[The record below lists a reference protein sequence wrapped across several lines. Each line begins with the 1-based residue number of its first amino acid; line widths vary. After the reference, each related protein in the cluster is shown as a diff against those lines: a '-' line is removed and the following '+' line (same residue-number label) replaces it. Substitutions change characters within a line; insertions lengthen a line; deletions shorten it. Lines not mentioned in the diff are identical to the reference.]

1 MPGHH
6 LTRPAGIGETVKLSP
21 EGASLIIALIGFV
34 CSVLGATFLSGTRYA
49 EVRADI
55 RRNGERVTILEG
67 NQGNLA
73 TKEQLAD
80 VKSDLAEIKGM
91 FRMTLREPADGH
103 GQA

>member
-1 MPGHH
+1 MPGLR
-6 LTRPAGIGETVKLSP
+6 LTRPAGIGYVVRVSTEALS
-21 EGASLIIALIGFV
+21 LLIALVGFI
-34 CSVLGATFLSGTRYA
+34 CSVLGATFLSGTRWA

-55 RRNGERVTILEG
+55 RRNSERVSILEG

-91 FRMTLREPADGH
+91 FRMTLREPAEH
-103 GQA
+103 HQN